1 MFRNY
6 KFNILLWT
14 EEMRREGKKLRIRI
28 PTPKQVGQAFRSIK
42 DYTRKLKHKNRQD
55 YDD

>member
-42 DYTRKLKHKNRQD
+42 DYTRKLKHKDRQD